1 VATRAVVGYLAA
13 GETPDGI
20 VYTKRVLNAR

>member
-1 VATRAVVGYLAA
+1 VASRSIVGYIAA

-20 VYTKRVLNAR
+20 VYTSRVYNR